1 MKKSK
6 KGRQTKTKT
15 LEFKRHIAPK
25 TVLLRP
31 LLAMIWGIVSSLLLS
46 SLLYMLCFYPS
57 RDACISPLVWASLLK
72 PYEHLLLI
80 SLGLPSFLSV
90 YLLNA
95 LQQVSFNTFEI
106 WWTVLSIFSII
117 FAYLIITLI
126 SGIILFIR
134 KNRA

>member
-6 KGRQTKTKT
+6 TVRYTKKT
-15 LEFKRHIAPK
+15 TNAHKQHIAPK

-31 LLAMIWGIVSSLLLS
+31 VLAMIWGIVSSLLLS

-72 PYEHLLLI
+72 PYEQLLLI

-90 YLLNA
+90 HLLNA
-95 LQQVSFNTFEI
+95 LQQVSFNTFEV
-106 WWTVLSIFSII
+106 WWTVLSILSII
-117 FAYLIITLI
+117 FAYIVITLI

-134 KNRA
+134 KNRG